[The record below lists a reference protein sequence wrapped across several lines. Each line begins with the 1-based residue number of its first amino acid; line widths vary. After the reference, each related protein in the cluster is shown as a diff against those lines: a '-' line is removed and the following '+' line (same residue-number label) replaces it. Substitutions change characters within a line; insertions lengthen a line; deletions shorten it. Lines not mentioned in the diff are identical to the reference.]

1 MQEKDDF
8 KLPITAHPNK
18 SEITDITPHARAPI
32 TELPS
37 YTGTMT
43 KGINTKYIKALLQ
56 PAQQIGK
63 EFIELGTYIRGQLTN
78 RCARVA

>member
-1 MQEKDDF
+1 MKEKDDF

-43 KGINTKYIKALLQ
+43 KGDCYKVYQSIITTC
-56 PAQQIGK
+56 P
-63 EFIELGTYIRGQLTN
+63 TN
-78 RCARVA
+78 RQRVY